1 MRTERVGLIAVCVGL
16 ALAALGGAA
25 QAQESRSEGLLAAA
39 DKVDITPTHSVYMA
53 GYAGNR
59 RSVGAHDPLMARCL
73 VMQQGPTRIAFVS
86 CDLLGV
92 PRYQIEQIRAKV
104 RSVAPE
110 HLYIAATHTH
120 SGPDTLGQWGP
131 DLQTSGVD
139 QEWMAGFRAKVAR
152 LVDATAARLQPAV
165 LKFASTKQVPR
176 ISKNIRVP
184 QILDTELGVMQV
196 LARDT
201 QKPIATLVNYACHPE
216 ILNTHHLTAD
226 FPHWLYETVE
236 GKAGGVCLYLNG
248 AQGGMVT
255 ADFDETTAPKGENW
269 QAAEAIGTSLGQRA
283 QELLGQAEIVREAP
297 IQTQQ
302 RVFTVPLENAQFKA
316 LIALKVFP
324 NLLKDGQ
331 IETEVNRITIGPAE
345 FLTLPGEVL
354 PNIGLYL
361 KRLMSGQPK
370 FLLGLTCD
378 ELGYILT
385 PEDYGLDLYRYE
397 TSVSVGSEMGARME
411 QNLRALLLTDGRKRA
426 RVGKH

>member
-1 MRTERVGLIAVCVGL
+1 MKAWILGLGMVL
-16 ALAALGGAA
+16 AMLGGAMGA
-25 QAQESRSEGLLAAA
+25 EANGAGELRAAA
-39 DKVDITPTHSVYMA
+39 GKADITPTRPAYIA
-53 GYAGNR
+53 GYGANR
-59 RSVGAHDPLMARCL
+59 KSVGAHDPLMARCL
-73 VMQQGPTRIAFVS
+73 VLEEGQTRIAFVS
-86 CDLLGV
+86 CDLIGV
-92 PRYQIEQIRAKV
+92 PRYQAEKIRAMVK
-104 RSVAPE
+104 SIKPE

-236 GKAGGVCLYLNG
+236 VKAGGVCLYLNG

-255 ADFDETTAPKGENW
+255 ANFDETTAPKGENW

-331 IETEVNRITIGPAE
+331 IETEV
-345 FLTLPGEVL
+345 
-354 PNIGLYL
+354 
-361 KRLMSGQPK
+361 
-370 FLLGLTCD
+370 
-378 ELGYILT
+378 
-385 PEDYGLDLYRYE
+385 
-397 TSVSVGSEMGARME
+397 
-411 QNLRALLLTDGRKRA
+411 
-426 RVGKH
+426 

>member
-216 ILNTHHLTAD
+216 ILTTHHL
-226 FPHWLYETVE
+226 
-236 GKAGGVCLYLNG
+236 
-248 AQGGMVT
+248 T